1 MCPSVGQ
8 GCRNLADMVE
18 NAVQGLVL
26 ELGYGWVPHFDVR
39 QGGALLTRLRDLR
52 LNIAAQ
58 YHCSIPPIVVRDN
71 PDLEPDEF
79 RFLGNGHVLE
89 KGRLPPDYLLFVDT
103 GDREHELPTGPD
115 SPVFFEPMLNQ
126 RLLLLREDA
135 PPHLWPTGLRMVQP
149 AEIFLEYARRVIEL
163 EALFNSPQG

>member
-1 MCPSVGQ
+1 
-8 GCRNLADMVE
+8 MVE

-52 LNIAAQ
+52 LRIAAQ

-115 SPVFFEPMLNQ
+115 SPAFFEPMLNQ
-126 RLLLLREDA
+126 RLIRINRDTPPSLIPADLKILGPGDVLLR
-135 PPHLWPTGLRMVQP
+135 
-149 AEIFLEYARRVIEL
+149 YARRALEIETFFRDT
-163 EALFNSPQG
+163 EMSPSRHCLK

>member
-39 QGGALLTRLRDLR
+39 QGGALLSRLRDLR

-115 SPVFFEPMLNQ
+115 SPAFFEPMLNQ
-126 RLLLLREDA
+126 RLILLREDA
-135 PPHLWPTGLRMVQP
+135 PPHLWPKELRMVQP
-149 AEIFLEYARRVIEL
+149 AEIFLKYARRALEIET
-163 EALFNSPQG
+163 LFYSP

>member
-1 MCPSVGQ
+1 MI
-8 GCRNLADMVE
+8 E

-39 QGGALLTRLRDLR
+39 QGGALLSRLRDLR

-115 SPVFFEPMLNQ
+115 SPAFFEPMLNQ
-126 RLLLLREDA
+126 RLIRINRDTPPSLIPADLKILGPGDVLLR
-135 PPHLWPTGLRMVQP
+135 
-149 AEIFLEYARRVIEL
+149 YARRALEIETFFRDT
-163 EALFNSPQG
+163 EMSPSRHCLK

>member
-1 MCPSVGQ
+1 
-8 GCRNLADMVE
+8 MVE

-39 QGGALLTRLRDLR
+39 QGGALLSRLRDLR
-52 LNIAAQ
+52 LKIAAQ
-58 YHCSIPPIVVRDN
+58 YHCTIPPIVVRDN

-89 KGRLPPDYLLFVDT
+89 KGSLPPDYLLFVDL

-126 RLLLLREDA
+126 RLVMINRDTPPSLIPADLKILGPGDVLLR
-135 PPHLWPTGLRMVQP
+135 
-149 AEIFLEYARRVIEL
+149 YARRALEIET
-163 EALFNSPQG
+163 LFYSP